1 MNPNWNNIPFELRQ
15 LRQWVCTGVDKVPVN
30 PVTKKAASP
39 TDPKTWA
46 TFQQACDAGY
56 PSIGF
61 VVTTADPYTFIDL
74 DHTEDLAQLERQT
87 KIYAAFD
94 SYAERSVSGKGAHII
109 VKGKIPSGV
118 RRDKV
123 EVYSAERYLICT
135 GDIIRNLPIKEYQ
148 ELLNVLYGEMQSTIT
163 STPLVEVDNTLSDEE
178 IVDRAMSAS
187 NSDKFNALCSGDMSG
202 YPSQSEADFALLSI
216 IAFYTTSNA
225 QVRRIF
231 RMTALGKREKAVRN
245 DTYVNFA
252 IGKIRGQQDT
262 SVDMAQAA
270 ANAAAILAPKNVP
283 IQTTAT
289 PIALPLETSGEN
301 LQPMPIELPPGLV
314 GEIAQYFYQSSIR
327 PVAEISMVAAIACV
341 AGVAGRSYNI
351 SGQGLSQYLI
361 LLARTGTGKE
371 AASSGISRLFH
382 SIRPMLPMS
391 DQFLGPS
398 VFASGPA
405 LQRVLSE
412 RPCFVS
418 ILGEFG
424 YTVQRLSSPNAN
436 SAELTLKQLLL
447 DVYGKSGFGQ
457 MLQASVYS
465 DKEKNVNPVGSPNIT
480 ILGES
485 TPESF
490 YEGLDQSHIASGFLS
505 RFLILEYAGDRP
517 ELNANH
523 NQPPSDQLKQKFADL
538 MTVAITTTNNSTC
551 IQVKQDLEAKELL
564 SAFNLKVDGKI
575 RAAGG
580 DTIREIWNRAH
591 LKALKLAAL
600 IAVGNN
606 PHIPSVDALSAKWA
620 IRMVESDC
628 QALQK
633 RFSAGDIG
641 TGDSKQINDVKRIIE
656 SYLSLPFGDAAK
668 FGATEKLYKAHIVPY
683 QFVIKKTY
691 SLSSFK
697 NDKLGST
704 VALKKTIQTM
714 LDMGMLKEVPRV
726 QLEQSY
732 EYSGSA
738 YHVGRHW

>member
-1 MNPNWNNIPFELRQ
+1 MNPNWNNVPFELRQ
-15 LRQWVCTGVDKVPVN
+15 LKQWVCTNADKVPLN
-30 PVTKKAASP
+30 PITKKGASP
-39 TDPKTWA
+39 TDPKTWG
-46 TFQQACDAGY
+46 TFQQACEAGM
-56 PSIGF
+56 PAIGF
-61 VVTTADPYTFIDL
+61 VITAQDPYTFIDL
-74 DHTEDLAQLERQT
+74 DHTDDLTQLTRQT
-87 KIYAAFD
+87 KIYESFN
-94 SYAERSVSGKGAHII
+94 SYSERSVSGKGAHII
-109 VKGKIPSGV
+109 VKGRIPAGV

-123 EVYSAERYLICT
+123 EVYSAERYMICT
-135 GDIIRNLPIKEYQ
+135 GDILRNAPINDYQ
-148 ELLNVLYGEMQSTIT
+148 ALLDVLYNEMQSTA
-163 STPLVEVDNTLSDEE
+163 PVVELQETEADFNDED
-178 IVDRAMSAS
+178 IVDRAMRAS
-187 NSDKFNALCSGDMSG
+187 NADKFNSLCAGEIAE

-216 IAFYTTSNA
+216 IAFYTKSNE

-231 RMTALGKREKAVRN
+231 RMTKLGKREKAIKNNTYLDFALRKVR
-245 DTYVNFA
+245 A
-252 IGKIRGQQDT
+252 QQPEPI
-262 SVDMAQAA
+262 DMSQVS
-270 ANAAAILAPKNVP
+270 ANAMAIMKPKIVSMETPHVP
-283 IQTTAT
+283 IKSDCQ
-289 PIALPLETSGEN
+289 PI
-301 LQPMPIELPPGLV
+301 PIELPPGLV

-341 AGVAGRSYNI
+341 AGVAGRAYNI

-371 AASSGISRLFH
+371 AASSGISRLFQ

-457 MLQASVYS
+457 TLQASVYS
-465 DKEKNVNPVGSPNIT
+465 DKEKNVNPVASPNIT

-505 RFLILEYAGDRP
+505 RFLILEYTGDRP
-517 ELNANH
+517 ELNDNH
-523 NQPPSDQLKQKFADL
+523 NMPPSDQLKQKFADL
-538 MTVAITTTNNSTC
+538 MTVVITTTNNNTC
-551 IQVKQDLEAKELL
+551 LQVKQDKEAQDLL
-564 SAFNLKVDGKI
+564 TKFNLKVDGKI

-580 DTIREIWNRAH
+580 DAIREIWNRAH

-600 IAVGNN
+600 ISVGNN
-606 PHIPSVDALSAKWA
+606 PHMPLVDALSARWA
-620 IRMVESDC
+620 IHMVESDC

-656 SYLSLPFGDAAK
+656 NYLSLPFGDVVK
-668 FGATEKLYKAHIVPY
+668 YGATEKLYKAHVVPY
-683 QFVIKKTY
+683 QFIIKKTY

-697 NDKLGST
+697 NDRLGST
-704 VALKKTIQTM
+704 VALKRTIQTM
-714 LDMGMLKEVPRV
+714 MDMGMLKEIPKA
-726 QLEQSY
+726 QLEQAY
-732 EYSGSA
+732 EYTGGA
-738 YHVGRHW
+738 YSIGRHW